1 MAGGSRKKHYYKM
14 KVTINNKEYNVD
26 FQGTIGILVYTSDYV
41 EKFGGNV
48 SAQMLEQL
56 TFYAAFVLSNETA
69 DPLPTF
75 IQFVN
80 HWQKDELQAFRKWF
94 DEKWEQL
101 DPKPKPKKTN
111 EGGKKTKKA

>member
-1 MAGGSRKKHYYKM
+1 M
-14 KVTINNKEYNVD
+14 KVTINKKEYPVD
-26 FQGTIGILVYTSDYV
+26 FHGTVGILVYTSDYV

-56 TFYAAFVLSNETA
+56 TFYAAFVLSNEDA

-101 DPKPKPKKTN
+101 DPKPKKKDK
-111 EGGKKTKKA
+111 EKQGGKKEKKV